1 MSPRWKR
8 SWTVLALAALA
19 GASLAGC
26 GKQGELE
33 RPSPLFGHVRPSSA
47 QVLARDQAAARARA
61 DGLAAAGPQALA
73 PQSVDEVRDQGLA
86 AHKTKPSDPG
96 PSSTVPPG
104 RQ

>member
-1 MSPRWKR
+1 MIPRWKK
-8 SWTVLALAALA
+8 SWTALVLAALA

-26 GKQGELE
+26 GKQGDLE
-33 RPSPLFGHVRPSSA
+33 RPAPLFGHVKAPSA
-47 QVLARDQAAARARA
+47 ETLARDEAAARART

-73 PQSVDEVRDQGLA
+73 PQSVDEVRDQGLS